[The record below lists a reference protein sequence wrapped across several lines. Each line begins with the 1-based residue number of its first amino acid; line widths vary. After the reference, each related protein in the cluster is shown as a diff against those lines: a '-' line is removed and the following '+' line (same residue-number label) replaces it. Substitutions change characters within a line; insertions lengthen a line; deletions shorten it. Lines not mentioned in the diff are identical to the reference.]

1 MHLLIVGG
9 MLALVLS
16 ASLTPANARGFCG
29 NSGVAGIYCH
39 CIRQCD
45 RDARHDHTPLLTRF
59 GDKKDQAYQAKCV
72 NASEAAR
79 R

>member
-1 MHLLIVGG
+1 MRLAIVAG
-9 MLALVLS
+9 MLVVAVS
-16 ASLTPANARGFCG
+16 ASPTPVSSRGFCG
-29 NSGVAGIYCH
+29 NYGVAGIYCH

-45 RDARHDHTPLLTRF
+45 RDARHEPLLTRF
-59 GDKKDQAYQAKCV
+59 DDKKYQACEAKCV